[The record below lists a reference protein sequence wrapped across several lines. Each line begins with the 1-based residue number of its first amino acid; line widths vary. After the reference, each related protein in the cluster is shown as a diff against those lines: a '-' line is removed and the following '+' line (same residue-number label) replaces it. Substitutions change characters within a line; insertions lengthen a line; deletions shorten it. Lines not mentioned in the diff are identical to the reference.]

1 MDIRTYCIVDKKE
14 DEQAYLYQEKILNDK
29 KMMQEEKII
38 RIAIVL
44 ADRLQDYETPVKML
58 YDLIQKNDCLEA
70 LVLGCYWVRFCSI
83 ICPNIFLQ
91 KLLERLN
98 VLNSEMK
105 AVVKYLEAD
114 YLWVENEISEE
125 KYRELL
131 EKAISY
137 SDRCVSCY
145 IDLARV
151 YGVTSE
157 RGKQLIKVA
166 VTKID
171 EVYDVNDELKMDLYD
186 TMCYSYYYKKYIKGA
201 CCDTCEMDYYKQ
213 LLQ

>member
-1 MDIRTYCIVDKKE
+1 MDIRSYCIVEKKE

-70 LVLGCYWVRFCSI
+70 LVLGCYWERFCSI

-98 VLNSEMK
+98 VLNSEG
-105 AVVKYLEAD
+105 
-114 YLWVENEISEE
+114 S
-125 KYRELL
+125 
-131 EKAISY
+131 
-137 SDRCVSCY
+137 
-145 IDLARV
+145 
-151 YGVTSE
+151 G
-157 RGKQLIKVA
+157 
-166 VTKID
+166 
-171 EVYDVNDELKMDLYD
+171 EVFGGGLFV
-186 TMCYSYYYKKYIKGA
+186 G
-201 CCDTCEMDYYKQ
+201 
-213 LLQ
+213 